1 MPKISDQQRAD
12 RRVQILNAAW
22 VCFYRNGVQSTTM
35 EEIIREADLSAGA
48 VYRYFPSKDA
58 IILAA
63 IGASLDEL
71 SAALQPLVEDSTLAS
86 PAELVGQVVQ
96 AIAGFAEHGEF
107 NLIPIGVQ
115 GWGEAQRNPEVRR
128 LLDAHYRRFRH
139 ALAQRVAIWQ
149 AQGRCA
155 AEPAPEAVAQV
166 LLSLILGFVVQS
178 AVLGDADATAHQAAL
193 AGWGLVG
200 PSAR

>member
-1 MPKISDQQRAD
+1 MPKISEQQRED
-12 RRVQILNAAW
+12 RRMQILNAAW
-22 VCFYRNGVQSTTM
+22 VCFYRKGVQSTTV
-35 EEIIREADLSAGA
+35 EEIIREAGLSAGA
-48 VYRYFPSKDA
+48 VYRYFPGKEA

-63 IGASLDEL
+63 IGASLGEL
-71 SAALQPLVEDSTLAS
+71 SAALQPLVEDSSLEA

-128 LLDAHYRRFRH
+128 LLDAHYRRFRQV
-139 ALAQRVAIWQ
+139 LMQRVVAWQ
-149 AQGRCA
+149 AQGRCDA
-155 AEPAPEAVAQV
+155 ALAPEDMAQA

-193 AGWGLVG
+193 AGWGTALA
-200 PSAR
+200 PAR